1 MALLASETVG
11 TALDL
16 SRVAYGDMDAAGRH
30 MIIHQDWLAPDQASL
45 AGTHDFETYGSYIES
60 LRRGEDVVID
70 DIASDPRTADQAT
83 SFRSIAVRSLV
94 NLPLMDRGRLKVVF
108 CLNQDEPRA
117 WTADEVLFARRVMDR
132 TEVEIARRA
141 AEHRLRDMNA
151 SLEKQVAAQTAERDR
166 IWQLSGDMLGVADD
180 QGIWL
185 SINPAWTRTLG
196 WRQEE
201 IVGHTSEW
209 MEHPDDVAK
218 TRSEIGHLAAGRET
232 FEFENRFR
240 SKERGYRTLSWTA
253 VPENGLLYCVARDV
267 TDERA
272 QAVAI
277 TEQSA
282 AQERTWHF
290 SPDLL
295 SVIDMRSTLFDRVNP
310 AWTAALGWRADEIEG
325 ASYQGFVH
333 ADDVGASLSAFD
345 RVRAGSP
352 VLRFENR
359 YRTKAG
365 EWRRLSW
372 VAFPEGDKLYSS
384 ARDITAEAEQAEA
397 LSDANELIAAK
408 ERAEQQQ
415 RELQNEMAHR
425 IKNTLAMVKAIVSQ
439 TMRHADTK
447 EEAAVTI
454 DQRIAALSSAQDL
467 LRQTTYASATIHEV
481 VRGALKVH
489 LESDDRVTIEGVR
502 LDLPSQA
509 ALGLSLAIHE
519 LATNAAKYGA
529 LSNETG
535 HIRISWRH
543 EADDAFR
550 FEWREA
556 GGPEVVKPARRGFGS
571 RLTNQIV
578 PSYFDGSGETAFTP
592 DGLCYVLAGTLPRE
606 TPPSAEP
613 SEARPVADHE

>member
-1 MALLASETVG
+1 
-11 TALDL
+11 
-16 SRVAYGDMDAAGRH
+16 
-30 MIIHQDWLAPDQASL
+30 
-45 AGTHDFETYGSYIES
+45 
-60 LRRGEDVVID
+60 
-70 DIASDPRTADQAT
+70 
-83 SFRSIAVRSLV
+83 
-94 NLPLMDRGRLKVVF
+94 
-108 CLNQDEPRA
+108 
-117 WTADEVLFARRVMDR
+117 MDR

-141 AEHRLRDMNA
+141 AEHKLRDLNA
-151 SLEKQVAAQTAERDR
+151 ELERQVAAQTAERDR

-180 QGIWL
+180 RGVWL

-196 WRQEE
+196 WQQDE
-201 IVGHTSEW
+201 IVGRTSQW
-209 MEHPDDVAK
+209 MEHPHDVAK
-218 TRSEIGHLAAGRET
+218 TRSEIDHLAAGRQT

-240 SKERGYRTLSWTA
+240 SKDHGYRTLSWTA

-272 QAVAI
+272 QAAAI
-277 TEQSA
+277 AEQTA
-282 AQERTWHF
+282 AQERTWRF

-295 SVIDMRSTLFDRVNP
+295 SVIDMPSTLFDRVNP

-325 ASYQGFVH
+325 WSYEDFVH
-333 ADDVGASLSAFD
+333 PDDVAASLAAFE
-345 RVRAGSP
+345 RVRAGHP

-359 YRTKAG
+359 YRTKTG
-365 EWRRLSW
+365 GWRRLSW

-384 ARDITAEAEQAEA
+384 ARDITVETKQAEA
-397 LSDANELIAAK
+397 LVDANELIAAK
-408 ERAEQQQ
+408 ERAERQQ

-454 DQRIAALSSAQDL
+454 DQRIAALASAQDL

-481 VRGALKVH
+481 VHGALKVH
-489 LESDDRVTIEGVR
+489 LESDDRVTIDGVR

-550 FEWREA
+550 FEWREE

-592 DGLCYVLAGTLPRE
+592 EGLRYVLDGTLPGE
-606 TPPSAEP
+606 PPPSAEP
-613 SEARPVADHE
+613 THARPVADHG